1 MPGPMTGHCRIW
13 RKSRTG
19 NRLMMRDVPRGRRG
33 LSLALGGDRQGL
45 FLGKVI
51 DDRVERGIAYRGQ
64 GRVITPRGKRR
75 RCLEGEG
82 SFQCHDAATAR
93 RGALLIDQG
102 EAVALV
108 ERQCRAVG
116 EDSQAQR
123 ARAGLSARES
133 SEARSFISDWPY
145 SCCVASWI
153 NQFRQ
158 AEPTPR
164 PCQCGTSCRSRRYRM
179 SGRALRLMKPTHSPL
194 IRIA

>member
-123 ARAGLSARES
+123 ARAGLSARGELGG
-133 SEARSFISDWPY
+133 AVFHQRLAVLLLRCQLDQPVQAGGADATALPMWHCTYQFL
-145 SCCVASWI
+145 AS
-153 NQFRQ
+153 
-158 AEPTPR
+158 
-164 PCQCGTSCRSRRYRM
+164 
-179 SGRALRLMKPTHSPL
+179 ALVT
-194 IRIA
+194 